1 MKLLG
6 GKYIPSKNLFGIDE
20 IILPK
25 HTREFYLKWWY
36 KLLQKDGKT
45 KGKTYKDFV
54 SATAKTDTKTLRFM
68 WVNSINVK
76 YGKPYLIYDFFCC
89 IAAALFVSLI

>member
-6 GKYIPSKNLFGIDE
+6 EKYIPSNKIFDIDFV
-20 IILPK
+20 ILPK

-36 KLLQKDGKT
+36 KLLQKDGKN

-54 SATAKTDTKTLRFM
+54 SATAKIDTKTLRVI
-68 WVNSINVK
+68 WVSSINLK
-76 YGKPYLIYDFFCC
+76 YGKPYLIYK
-89 IAAALFVSLI
+89 